1 MFKMIFAMFIMYQLS
16 SGNRLLLQGGIPSVP
31 APPQPPPAPQQ
42 PGVPQ
47 QPAAPQPPAAPVTP
61 QQPVAP
67 PAAPQQPG
75 AGQPPA
81 APAPAVPQQPVA
93 PPPTAPINPWQLP
106 QSIQQQTMKAQ
117 NMMDC
122 SLPSGVFGSCSQTAI
137 PVRNPQD
144 GFGVECSGAPMS
156 CYQSTINL
164 IIEPLINGG
173 MPLTT
178 IKGFFATSDYAMYGA
193 TVNMFNARSEQ
204 IYIEKIMCDGLY
216 SCTFATFILGENM
229 VIEQGAVF
237 CPGIGSCDG
246 CVIKQSIF
254 DVGEPCSK
262 YAEQV

>member
-1 MFKMIFAMFIMYQLS
+1 MYQLS
-16 SGNRLLLQGGIPSVP
+16 SGNRLLLQGGTPPVT
-31 APPQPPPAPQQ
+31 PPQPPGLPQQPITPQQ

-47 QPAAPQPPAAPVTP
+47 QPTAPQPPAAPGLP
-61 QQPVAP
+61 QQPIT
-67 PAAPQQPG
+67 PQQPG
-75 AGQPPA
+75 APQPA